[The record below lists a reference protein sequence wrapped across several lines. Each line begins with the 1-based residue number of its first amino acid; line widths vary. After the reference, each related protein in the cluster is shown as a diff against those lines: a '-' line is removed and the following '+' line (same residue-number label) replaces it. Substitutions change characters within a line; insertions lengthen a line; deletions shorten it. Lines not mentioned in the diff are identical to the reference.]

1 MIGYTALGFLFFLP
15 RRCGGEKAGCDLVE
29 ERLHRLLLLAALSMS
44 VVVFAIASLAAD
56 FSNFTLNHAYDVV
69 IHEQLAATAVVI
81 NKVSKLQF
89 I

>member
-1 MIGYTALGFLFFLP
+1 
-15 RRCGGEKAGCDLVE
+15 
-29 ERLHRLLLLAALSMS
+29 MS
-44 VVVFAIASLAAD
+44 VVVFAIAGLAAD